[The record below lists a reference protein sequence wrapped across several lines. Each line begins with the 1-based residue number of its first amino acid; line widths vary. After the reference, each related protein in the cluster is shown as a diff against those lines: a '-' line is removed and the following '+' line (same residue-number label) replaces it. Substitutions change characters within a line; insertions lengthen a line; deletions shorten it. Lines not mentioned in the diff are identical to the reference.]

1 MAKIQLEPFQN
12 VSAAGTAICT
22 TSRIWPNTLEY
33 IAITLGGGVAPTKA
47 QISRLLVRLGSKPIW
62 DLGVSGG
69 AHQLATISLYE
80 GRTATA
86 TVLILP
92 FANWFARSIPE
103 QYLGAIDFGQ
113 VGVRDLTMEVTL
125 AGGTT
130 PTLSAIAEVAPPKVL
145 DPASNVLF
153 RALLRTPLSPAG
165 AATFAPQLI
174 NYGQAGG
181 ALLRRI
187 FFFSAVV
194 TALEIKRDGLDILEQ
209 IPLALINAVESES
222 FPHTPQSNVY
232 CYDVVEDDIESKAL
246 TTIRKDSK
254 GNVSLI
260 PQQILA
266 SVSGAATFDVVADV
280 FANLNGL

>member
-12 VSAAGTAICT
+12 VSAAGTALLT
-22 TSRIWPNTLEY
+22 TTRIWPNTLEY
-33 IAITLGGGVAPTKA
+33 IAITLGGGVPPTKA

-62 DLGVSGG
+62 DLTG
-69 AHQLATISLYE
+69 AELASICLYE

-113 VGVRDLTMEVTL
+113 VGVRDMTFEVTL

-145 DPASNVLF
+145 DQQSNVLF
-153 RALLRTPLSPAG
+153 RALLRTPLSPGA

-181 ALLRRI
+181 ALLRRL
-187 FFFSAVV
+187 FFFSALV
-194 TALEIKRDGLDILEQ
+194 TALEIKRDGLDIFEQ
-209 IPLALINAVESES
+209 IPLALNNAIQSEQ
-222 FPHTPQSNVY
+222 FPHAPQANIFT
-232 CYDVVEDDIESKAL
+232 YDVIEDDIESKAL

-260 PQQILA
+260 PQQILT
-266 SVSGAATFDVVADV
+266 SLSGGGTFDVIADV

>member
-1 MAKIQLEPFQN
+1 MAKIQLEPFNN

-33 IAITLGGGVAPTKA
+33 IAITLGGTAAPTKA
-47 QISRLLVRLGSKPIW
+47 QLSRVLVRLGSKPIW
-62 DLGVSGG
+62 DVTGSEI
-69 AHQLATISLYE
+69 ASICLYE

-103 QYLGAIDFGQ
+103 QYLGAVDFGQ
-113 VGVRDLTMEVTL
+113 VGVRDLTMEVTI
-125 AGGTT
+125 AGGTA
-130 PTLSAIAEVAPPKVL
+130 PTVTAIAEVAPPKVL
-145 DPASNVLF
+145 DAQSNVLF

-181 ALLRRI
+181 ALLRRL
-187 FFFSAVV
+187 FFFSAVI
-194 TALEIKRDGLDILEQ
+194 TALEVKRDGLDILEQ
-209 IPLALINAVESES
+209 IPLALINAIQSES
-222 FPHTPQSNVY
+222 FPHAPQASIFT
-232 CYDVVEDDIESKAL
+232 YDVVEDDIESKAL

-266 SVSGAATFDVVADV
+266 SISGAATFDVVADV
-280 FANLNGL
+280 YANLNGL

>member
-1 MAKIQLEPFQN
+1 VAKIQLEPFQN
-12 VSAAGTAICT
+12 VSAAGTALLT
-22 TSRIWPNTLEY
+22 TTRIWPNTLEY

-47 QISRLLVRLGSKPIW
+47 QLSRVLVRLGSKPIW
-62 DLGVSGG
+62 DVTGSEI
-69 AHQLATISLYE
+69 ASICLYE

-113 VGVRDLTMEVTL
+113 VGVRDMTFEITI

-130 PTLSAIAEVAPPKVL
+130 PTVSAIAEVAPPKVL
-145 DPASNVLF
+145 DPQSNVLF
-153 RALLRTPLSPAG
+153 RALLRTPLSPGA

-181 ALLRRI
+181 ALLRRL
-187 FFFSAVV
+187 FFFSALV
-194 TALEIKRDGLDILEQ
+194 TALEIKRDGLDIFEQ
-209 IPLALINAVESES
+209 IPLALNNAIQSEQ
-222 FPHTPQSNVY
+222 FPHAPQANIFT
-232 CYDVVEDDIESKAL
+232 YDVIEDDIESKAL
-246 TTIRKDSK
+246 TTIRMDSK
-254 GNVSLI
+254 KAVSLI
-260 PQQILA
+260 PQQILTSLSA
-266 SVSGAATFDVVADV
+266 GGTFDCVADV

>member
-12 VSAAGTAICT
+12 VSAAGTAIMT

-33 IAITLGGGVAPTKA
+33 IAMTYGGGVPATKA
-47 QISRLLVRLGSKPIW
+47 QTSRILVRLGSKPIW
-62 DLGVSGG
+62 DITGSE
-69 AHQLATISLYE
+69 LASICLFE
-80 GRTATA
+80 GRVATA

-92 FANWFARSIPE
+92 WANWFARSIPE
-103 QYLGAIDFGQ
+103 QYIGAIDFGQ

-181 ALLRRI
+181 ALLRRL
-187 FFFSAVV
+187 FFFNAVV
-194 TALEIKRDGLDILEQ
+194 TALEVKRDGLDILEQ
-209 IPLALINAVESES
+209 IPLALINAIQSES
-222 FPHTPQSNVY
+222 FPHTPQANIY
-232 CYDVVEDDIESKAL
+232 TYDVVEDDIESKAL

-260 PQQILA
+260 PQQILT
-266 SVSGAATFDVVADV
+266 SLSGGATFDVVADV

>member
-12 VSAAGTAICT
+12 VSAAGTALMT

-47 QISRLLVRLGSKPIW
+47 QLTRLLVRLGSKPIW
-62 DLGVSGG
+62 DVTG
-69 AHQLATISLYE
+69 AEMATISLYE

-86 TVLILP
+86 TILILP
-92 FANWFARSIPE
+92 WSNWFARSIPE

-113 VGVRDLTMEVTL
+113 VGVRDLTLEITI

-145 DPASNVLF
+145 DAQSNVLF

-181 ALLRRI
+181 ALLRRL

-194 TALEIKRDGLDILEQ
+194 TALEVKRDGLDILEQ
-209 IPLALINAVESES
+209 IPLALINAIQSES

-232 CYDVVEDDIESKAL
+232 CYDVIEDDIESKAL

-254 GNVSLI
+254 NNVSLI

-266 SVSGAATFDVVADV
+266 SLSGAATFDVVSDV

>member
-12 VSAAGTAICT
+12 VSAAGVAICT

-47 QISRLLVRLGSKPIW
+47 QLTRLLIRLGSKPIW
-62 DLGVSGG
+62 DVTG
-69 AHQLATISLYE
+69 AEIASICLYE

-92 FANWFARSIPE
+92 WANWFARSIPE

-113 VGVRDLTMEVTL
+113 VGVRDLTMEITV

-130 PTLSAIAEVAPPKVL
+130 PTISAIAEVAPPKVL

-165 AATFAPQLI
+165 SATFAPQLI

-181 ALLRRI
+181 ALLRRL

-209 IPLALINAVESES
+209 IPLALINAIESES
-222 FPHTPQSNVY
+222 FPHAPQSNIY
-232 CYDVVEDDIESKAL
+232 TYDVVEDDIESKAL

-266 SVSGAATFDVVADV
+266 SLSGAATFDVVADV

>member
-12 VSAAGTAICT
+12 VSAAGTALMT

-33 IAITLGGGVAPTKA
+33 IAMTYGGGVPATKA
-47 QISRLLVRLGSKPIW
+47 QTSRILVRLGSKPIW
-62 DLGVSGG
+62 DITGSE
-69 AHQLATISLYE
+69 LASISLYE
-80 GRTATA
+80 GRVATA

-92 FANWFARSIPE
+92 WSNWFARSIPE

-145 DPASNVLF
+145 DAQSNVLF

-181 ALLRRI
+181 ALLRRL
-187 FFFSAVV
+187 FFFSNLV
-194 TALEIKRDGLDILEQ
+194 TALEVKRDGLDILEQ
-209 IPLALINAVESES
+209 IPLALINAIQSES
-222 FPHTPQSNVY
+222 FPHAPQSNIY
-232 CYDVVEDDIESKAL
+232 TYDVIEDDIESKAL

-254 GNVSLI
+254 NNVSLI

-266 SVSGAATFDVVADV
+266 SLSGAGTFDVVADV

>member
-47 QISRLLVRLGSKPIW
+47 QLTRVLVRLGSKPIW
-62 DLGVSGG
+62 DVTGG
-69 AHQLATISLYE
+69 EIASICLYE

-103 QYLGAIDFGQ
+103 QYLGAVDFGQ
-113 VGVRDLTMEVTL
+113 VGVRDLTMEITI

-130 PTLSAIAEVAPPKVL
+130 PTVSAIAEVAPPKVL

-181 ALLRRI
+181 ALLRRL

-222 FPHTPQSNVY
+222 FPHAPQANIY
-232 CYDVVEDDIESKAL
+232 TYDVIEDDIESKAL

-260 PQQILA
+260 PQQILT
-266 SVSGAATFDVVADV
+266 SLSGAATFDVVADV

>member
-1 MAKIQLEPFQN
+1 MAKIQLEPFAN

-47 QISRLLVRLGSKPIW
+47 QLTRVLVRLGSKPIW
-62 DLGVSGG
+62 DITGSEI
-69 AHQLATISLYE
+69 ASICLYE
-80 GRTATA
+80 GRVATA

-113 VGVRDLTMEVTL
+113 VGVRDLTMEITI

-130 PTLSAIAEVAPPKVL
+130 PTVTAIAEVAPPKVL

-181 ALLRRI
+181 ALLRRL

-209 IPLALINAVESES
+209 IPLALINAIESES
-222 FPHTPQSNVY
+222 TFHAPQASIY
-232 CYDVVEDDIESKAL
+232 TYDVIEDDIESKAL

-266 SVSGAATFDVVADV
+266 SLSGAATFDVVADV

>member
-12 VSAAGTAICT
+12 VSAAGTALMT
-22 TSRIWPNTLEY
+22 TTRIWPNTLEY
-33 IAITLGGGVAPTKA
+33 VAITLGGGVAPTKA

-62 DLGVSGG
+62 DLTGSE
-69 AHQLATISLYE
+69 LASICLFE

-92 FANWFARSIPE
+92 FSNPFARSIPE

-113 VGVRDLTMEVTL
+113 VGVRDMTFEVTL

-130 PTLSAIAEVAPPKVL
+130 PTLSALAEVAPPKVL
-145 DPASNVLF
+145 DAQSNVLF
-153 RALLRTPLSPAG
+153 RALLRTPLSPAA
-165 AATFAPQLI
+165 AATFGPQLI

-181 ALLRRI
+181 ALLRRL
-187 FFFSAVV
+187 FFFSALV
-194 TALEIKRDGLDILEQ
+194 TALEVKRDGLDIYEQ
-209 IPLALINAVESES
+209 VPLALNNAIQSEL
-222 FPHTPQSNVY
+222 FPHAPQANIFT
-232 CYDVVEDDIESKAL
+232 YDVVEDDIESKAL

-260 PQQILA
+260 PQQILT
-266 SVSGAATFDVVADV
+266 SLSGGGTFDVIADV
-280 FANLNGL
+280 YANLNGL

>member
-12 VSAAGTAICT
+12 VSAAGTALMT

-33 IAITLGGGVAPTKA
+33 LAITLGGGVAPTKA
-47 QISRLLVRLGSKPIW
+47 QLTRLLVRLGSKPIW
-62 DLGVSGG
+62 DITG
-69 AHQLATISLYE
+69 AEMASISLYE
-80 GRTATA
+80 GRAATA
-86 TVLILP
+86 TILILP
-92 FANWFARSIPE
+92 WSNWFARSIPE

-113 VGVRDLTMEVTL
+113 VGVRDMTL
-125 AGGTT
+125 EITIAGGTT

-145 DPASNVLF
+145 DAQSNVLF

-181 ALLRRI
+181 ALLRRL

-194 TALEIKRDGLDILEQ
+194 TALEVKRDGLDILEQ
-209 IPLALINAVESES
+209 IPLALMNAIQSES
-222 FPHTPQSNVY
+222 FPHAPQSNIY
-232 CYDVVEDDIESKAL
+232 TYDVIEDDIESKAL

-254 GNVSLI
+254 NNVSLI

-266 SVSGAATFDVVADV
+266 SLSGAATFDVVADV

>member
-47 QISRLLVRLGSKPIW
+47 QLTRVLVRLGSKPIW
-62 DLGVSGG
+62 DVTGSEI
-69 AHQLATISLYE
+69 ASICLYE

-103 QYLGAIDFGQ
+103 QYLGAVDFGQ
-113 VGVRDLTMEVTL
+113 VGVRDLTMEITI

-130 PTLSAIAEVAPPKVL
+130 PTVSAIAEVAPPKVL

-181 ALLRRI
+181 ALLRRL

-222 FPHTPQSNVY
+222 FPHAPQANIY
-232 CYDVVEDDIESKAL
+232 TYDVIEDDIESKAL

-260 PQQILA
+260 PQQILT
-266 SVSGAATFDVVADV
+266 SLSGAATFDVVADV

>member
-12 VSAAGTAICT
+12 VSAAGTAIMT

-33 IAITLGGGVAPTKA
+33 IAMTLGGGTPPTKA
-47 QISRLLVRLGSKPIW
+47 QISRLLIRLGSKPIW
-62 DLGVSGG
+62 DLTGSE
-69 AHQLATISLYE
+69 LASICLYE

-86 TVLILP
+86 TVLIIP

-125 AGGTT
+125 AGGVT

-181 ALLRRI
+181 ALLRRL

-194 TALEIKRDGLDILEQ
+194 TALEVKRDGLDILEQ
-209 IPLALINAVESES
+209 IPLALINAIESEQ
-222 FPHTPQSNVY
+222 FPHAPQANIY
-232 CYDVVEDDIESKAL
+232 TYDVIEDDIESKAL

-254 GNVSLI
+254 NNVSLI
-260 PQQILA
+260 PQQILT
-266 SVSGAATFDVVADV
+266 SLSGGATFDVIADV

>member
-12 VSAAGTAICT
+12 VSAAGTALMT

-33 IAITLGGGVAPTKA
+33 LAITLGGGVAPTKA
-47 QISRLLVRLGSKPIW
+47 QLTRVLVRLGSKPIW
-62 DLGVSGG
+62 DITG
-69 AHQLATISLYE
+69 AEMASISLYE

-86 TVLILP
+86 TILILP
-92 FANWFARSIPE
+92 WSNWFARSIPE

-113 VGVRDLTMEVTL
+113 VGVRDLTLEITI

-145 DPASNVLF
+145 DAQSNVLF

-181 ALLRRI
+181 ALLRRL

-209 IPLALINAVESES
+209 IPLALINAIQSEN
-222 FPHTPQSNVY
+222 FPHAPQANIY
-232 CYDVVEDDIESKAL
+232 TYDVIEDDIESKAL

-254 GNVSLI
+254 NNVSLI
-260 PQQILA
+260 PQQILT
-266 SVSGAATFDVVADV
+266 SLSGAATFDVVADV
-280 FANLNGL
+280 LANLNGL